1 MNVMTRFLVGVSIGV
16 AATVGCYAF
25 AATTAARLGAAIAPE
40 PGAQHARM
48 GEFAVQLHERDRR
61 FERLKNPL

>member
-1 MNVMTRFLVGVSIGV
+1 VGASTGV
-16 AATVGCYAF
+16 AATAGCYAF
-25 AATTAARLGAAIAPE
+25 AATTANRLVATFAPD

-48 GEFAVQLHERDRR
+48 GEFAVQLHERNRR

>member
-1 MNVMTRFLVGVSIGV
+1 MTRFFVGVAIGV
-16 AATVGCYAF
+16 AVTAGCYAF
-25 AATTAARLGAAIAPE
+25 ASTTANSLVATFAPD

-48 GEFAVQLHERDRR
+48 GEFAVQLHERNRR